1 MQAGEQVTHWDKT
14 NKEKHHFKIIQAFV
28 CLLPARLMFPA
39 WRFCTTQ
46 MASNKGLLPLY
57 GKSLKMFCT
66 QLAIGT
72 MASFYYFD
80 QNPFRFRFSFHI
92 WILLSQRSLN
102 KKSPNLHKI
111 AKPWWILA
119 VVLKWRHVFTSSR
132 HGYFTLR
139 LTRRLGRCCVDLHFG
154 NILGDEFWP
163 RFLCDLV
170 IANERGYN
178 VSKTVA
184 GVIRHNTD
192 QVPGSTL
199 I

>member
-14 NKEKHHFKIIQAFV
+14 NKEKHHFKIIQAFA

-80 QNPFRFRFSFHI
+80 QNPFRFLFFFHI

-102 KKSPNLHKI
+102 NKSPNLHKI

-132 HGYFTLR
+132 HGHFYVAFDSETGSMLCRLAFWEYFGRRILTQIPLQPRNSQIKR
-139 LTRRLGRCCVDLHFG
+139 L
-154 NILGDEFWP
+154 
-163 RFLCDLV
+163 
-170 IANERGYN
+170 
-178 VSKTVA
+178 
-184 GVIRHNTD
+184 
-192 QVPGSTL
+192 
-199 I
+199 